1 MLTHAIQ
8 KLSQTEWSLR
18 LQKNS
23 FLSLYSDFC
32 QLSLL
37 SFPSGFLLS
46 FTETLGRTC
55 AGGRF
60 LHVLFQYR
68 LDIKNCCSFS

>member
-8 KLSQTEWSLR
+8 KLRQTERLLR
-18 LQKNS
+18 LQKKS
-23 FLSLYSDFC
+23 FLSLCSDFC
-32 QLSLL
+32 QLSFL
-37 SFPSGFLLS
+37 SFLSDFLLS
-46 FTETLGRTC
+46 FTETLGRKC

-68 LDIKNCCSFS
+68 LDIKKCCSFS